1 VEEVAMKKIWICL
14 PVLAVAAIGNG
25 IAVPPAH
32 PAKQAAKKE
41 SAAKS
46 AGEKTAREICG
57 KIQGLKGTM
66 VMLQT
71 RTGSLVQVDTKPAME
86 AQRSAPLVVGR
97 AISVKGT
104 VDKAGILHAE
114 VLQRV
119 KDSSI
124 LWPADR

>member
-1 VEEVAMKKIWICL
+1 MKKFWICL
-14 PVLAVAAIGNG
+14 LVLTVAAIGNG
-25 IAVPPAH
+25 IAVPHAH
-32 PAKQAAKKE
+32 AAKQTAKKE
-41 SAAKS
+41 SAKKS
-46 AGEKTAREICG
+46 TEEKAAREIYG
-57 KIQGLKGTM
+57 KIQSLKGTM

-97 AISVKGT
+97 AIGVKGT

-114 VLQRV
+114 ILQRV